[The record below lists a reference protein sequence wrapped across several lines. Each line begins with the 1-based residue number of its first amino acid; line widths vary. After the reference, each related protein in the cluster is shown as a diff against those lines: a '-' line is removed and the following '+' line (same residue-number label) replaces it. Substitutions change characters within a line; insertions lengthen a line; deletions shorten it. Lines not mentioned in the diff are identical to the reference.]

1 VKTATV
7 ITAST
12 TPYSAMVCPSSRL
25 GREANKLESFST
37 WFTSLLRAGEK
48 ERKPLCSGYKPLKNC
63 LVTPEKPPY
72 YVSAWPRRLIGF
84 VAKQHRPT
92 VSGPESLVLGIPAP
106 VPYIE

>member
-1 VKTATV
+1 
-7 ITAST
+7 
-12 TPYSAMVCPSSRL
+12 M
-25 GREANKLESFST
+25 E
-37 WFTSLLRAGEK
+37 LLNCGSE
-48 ERKPLCSGYKPLKNC
+48 PLTGGAKC